1 LAPNESLATAR
12 GEAATIDM
20 GNVTPNQI
28 VEAEI
33 ITSLMT
39 PPYRLD

>member
-1 LAPNESLATAR
+1 LAPDESLAMAR
-12 GEAATIDM
+12 GEATTIDM
-20 GNVTPNQI
+20 ENVTPNQI
-28 VEAEI
+28 VEAEV